1 VLYSLKCSSASW
13 RSPLAS
19 LLFDL
24 GYTLTKADPDVW
36 IQKAVRHDGYDYY
49 EMLLIYV
56 DNILSISHCAIET
69 IKEVISYYKAKEGS
83 IKEPDCYLGADV
95 AKLQLPDGQI
105 VWSNSLRSY
114 AKNAV
119 DVVKHL
125 LSEDGE
131 GNSLESRV
139 KNPFPSG
146 YMPELGVT
154 DELGP
159 ELAS

>member
-1 VLYSLKCSSASW
+1 
-13 RSPLAS
+13 
-19 LLFDL
+19 
-24 GYTLTKADPDVW
+24 
-36 IQKAVRHDGYDYY
+36 
-49 EMLLIYV
+49 MLLIYV
-56 DNILSISHCAIET
+56 DNILSISHCARET